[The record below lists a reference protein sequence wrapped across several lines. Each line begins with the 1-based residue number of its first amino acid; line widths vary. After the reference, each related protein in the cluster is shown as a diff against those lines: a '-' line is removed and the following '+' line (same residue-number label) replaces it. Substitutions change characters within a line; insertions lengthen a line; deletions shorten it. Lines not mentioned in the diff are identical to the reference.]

1 MNFAETVSFI
11 AQSLSLYDL
20 DQNLE
25 RVKNWISKEKVDWE
39 AVVKVSTQHYILPAL
54 YANLKKADL
63 IPLLPEDL
71 VAYMHHISQLNTERN
86 DQIIKQCHDINDLFQ
101 NNDIEPVFL
110 KGTGLLLGKE
120 EMKHYRMLADIDIL
134 LPKDQNDQAYQL
146 LQKNGYSTNKKST
159 DIPTERHRPRLVH
172 EDFIAAV
179 EIHDEVLRTP
189 NDKYLSGATVID
201 RRFRKS
207 DINLPHLDDQLALAI
222 ASSQIN
228 DFGYDRRTISLKTMN
243 DVLILKSR
251 GAQLGLEMKNHSL
264 GKVLNNYISFVSEIS
279 MIKLE
284 YHKDADTQLY
294 LEEMRKILTDEKFR
308 EKQSKAVQKELYLK
322 TRLGIIP
329 KAIRNREYRK
339 WLWERLKVLNR
350 TK

>member
-11 AQSLSLYDL
+11 AQSLSLYYSDH
-20 DQNLE
+20 NLE
-25 RVKNWISKEKVDWE
+25 CVKNWIDHEKVDWE
-39 AVVKVSTQHYILPAL
+39 AVVKVSTQHYVLPAL

-63 IPLLPEDL
+63 VSLLPEDL
-71 VAYMHHISQLNTERN
+71 VAYMQYISKLNMERN
-86 DQIIKQCHDINDLFQ
+86 DEIIKQCLDIKDLFQ
-101 NNDIEPVFL
+101 KHDLDPVFL

-120 EMKHYRMLADIDIL
+120 ELKHYRMLADIDIL
-134 LPKDQNDQAYQL
+134 LPKDQNAQAYQL
-146 LQKNGYSTNKKST
+146 LQKNGYYTNKKIT

-172 EDFIAAV
+172 ENYIASV

-189 NDKYLSGATVID
+189 NDRYLSGATVID

-228 DFGYDRRTISLKTMN
+228 DFGHDRRTISLKTMN

-251 GAQLGLEMKNHSL
+251 GAQLEMENHSL

-279 MIKLE
+279 KIKLE
-284 YHKDADTQLY
+284 YHRNADTQLY

-308 EKQSKAVQKELYLK
+308 EKQSKAAQKELYFK

-329 KAIRNREYRK
+329 KAIRNKEYRK
-339 WLWERLKVLNR
+339 WLWERLKVGNR
-350 TK
+350 VN